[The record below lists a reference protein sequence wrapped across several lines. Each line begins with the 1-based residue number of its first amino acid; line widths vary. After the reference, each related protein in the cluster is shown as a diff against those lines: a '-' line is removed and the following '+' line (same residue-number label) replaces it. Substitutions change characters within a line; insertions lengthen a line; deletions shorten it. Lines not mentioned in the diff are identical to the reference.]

1 MAYQHHGNCG
11 SSKITG
17 NSLLSARRRRKNNS
31 FGGFYLTKWAPQ
43 AKFLRFENAT
53 NGIVP
58 YKMSATH
65 ETFAI

>member
-11 SSKITG
+11 SSKITE
-17 NSLLSARRRRKNNS
+17 NSLLSARGKA
-31 FGGFYLTKWAPQ
+31 GFYLTKWAPQ

-58 YKMSATH
+58 YKMSAAG
-65 ETFAI
+65 ENFAV

>member
-17 NSLLSARRRRKNNS
+17 DSLLSARRRRKKQFIWGILPYKMS
-31 FGGFYLTKWAPQ
+31 AAGD
-43 AKFLRFENAT
+43 FLRFENAT